1 MKKFLSANMPS
12 IQKFLPAVALFILTA
27 ALMLFFKNRDVDNIY
42 RDGKKSLMD
51 FYTSNLKPLLLETTL
66 SNEDVFNF
74 AMYQKL
80 PLDKNQNKNLV
91 LSNLSQG
98 NGDETFYSVQP
109 AGDMIEKH
117 NYENFISSLHL
128 NEDGRAKIDSILESY
143 KEPIYESIYS
153 SDSTIAVS
161 PRLKSVRDALFAD
174 LMLAV
179 KESNHEMWLAMAGE
193 THFLNDFENVYD
205 FTSLAKNQPLE
216 DFIVFAP
223 DTVFATKLK
232 VNVDLVK
239 DLNKNL
245 TFSQEES
252 KESNYITY
260 ENNQSRQGA
269 TVNLRKIRIPDMP
282 EAPTWNFNTQ
292 VMASN
297 NFPESPQFDAL
308 MKNIDSLTER
318 IYTFNFA
325 FALQDD
331 AESLKIE
338 FDTDNLDSLENL
350 NLNFNLG
357 SLNKLISESVEKSL
371 NNMKWN
377 EWEEL
382 GVKFD
387 SLGLLIEEEA
397 SRYDSLMRFEEQMF
411 RLNIDSL
418 KEAIKQQKK
427 KK

>member
-1 MKKFLSANMPS
+1 MKKFLSTNKYNL
-12 IQKFLPAVALFILTA
+12 QKFLPAAALVVLTV

-42 RDGKKSLMD
+42 RDGKRSLMD

-74 AMYQKL
+74 AMYQRL

-91 LSNLSQG
+91 LSNLSET

-109 AGDMIEKH
+109 AGDLIEKN
-117 NYENFISSLHL
+117 NYENFISSLNL
-128 NEDGRAKIDSILESY
+128 NEVERAKLDSILESY
-143 KEPIYESIYS
+143 KDLIYESIYS
-153 SDSTIAVS
+153 SDNTIAVS

-179 KESNHEMWLAMAGE
+179 KEANQEMWLAMAGE
-193 THFLNDFENVYD
+193 TPYLNDFEKVYD

-232 VNVDLVK
+232 INVDMVK

-245 TFSQEES
+245 TFPQEKLNED
-252 KESNYITY
+252 TY
-260 ENNQSRQGA
+260 VTVDRNQSKHPVR
-269 TVNLRKIRIPDMP
+269 VNVREIKIPQIPD
-282 EAPTWNFNTQ
+282 APTWNFDKE
-292 VMASN
+292 VMAHSS
-297 NFPESPQFDAL
+297 FPDTPQFDSL
-308 MKNIDSLTER
+308 MRNIDSLTER
-318 IYTFNFA
+318 VFEFNFA
-325 FALQDD
+325 FALKNE
-331 AESLKIE
+331 AENLKIE
-338 FDTDNLDSLENL
+338 VNTDNLDSLENL

-357 SLNKLISESVEKSL
+357 SLNKIISESVEKSL
-371 NNMKWN
+371 NNVKWN

-387 SLGLLIEEEA
+387 SLGLLIDLEA
-397 SRYDSLMRFEEQMF
+397 SRYDSLMRANEQLF
-411 RLNIDSL
+411 KLNIDSL
-418 KEAIKQQKK
+418 KEAINKQKK

>member
-91 LSNLSQG
+91 LSNLSQA

-331 AESLKIE
+331 ADSLKIE
-338 FDTDNLDSLENL
+338 FNTDNLDSLENL

-371 NNMKWN
+371 NNVKWN

>member
-1 MKKFLSANMPS
+1 MKEFLSKNKYS
-12 IQKFLPAVALFILTA
+12 IQKFFPAAALVILTA
-27 ALMLFFKNRDVDNIY
+27 ALMLFFKTRDVDTIY
-42 RDGKKSLMD
+42 KEGKRSLMD

-74 AMYQKL
+74 AMYQRL

-91 LSNLSQG
+91 LNNLSEA
-98 NGDETFYSVQP
+98 NSDETFYSVQP
-109 AGDMIEKH
+109 AGDLVEKN
-117 NYENFISSLHL
+117 NYENFISSLNL
-128 NEDGRAKIDSILESY
+128 NEDKSAKVDSILESY
-143 KEPIYESIYS
+143 KDLIYESIYS

-174 LMLAV
+174 LMLVV
-179 KESNHEMWLAMAGE
+179 KEANQDMWTAMAGE
-193 THFLNDFENVYD
+193 TPYLNDFEKVYD

-232 VNVDLVK
+232 VNVDMVK

-245 TFSQEES
+245 TFPNE
-252 KESNYITY
+252 KSN
-260 ENNQSRQGA
+260 ENSYVTFDRNQAGQPVR
-269 TVNLRKIRIPDMP
+269 VNVRKIRAPQIPDV
-282 EAPTWNFNTQ
+282 PTWNFDKE
-292 VMASN
+292 VMALNS
-297 NFPESPQFDAL
+297 FPNTPQFDSL

-318 IYTFNFA
+318 VFEFNFA
-325 FALQDD
+325 FALKNE
-331 AESLKIE
+331 AKNLKVE
-338 FDTDNLDSLENL
+338 VNTNSLDSLENL

-357 SLNKLISESVEKSL
+357 SLNKIISESVEKSL
-371 NNMKWN
+371 NNVKWN

-387 SLGLLIEEEA
+387 SLGLLIDQEA
-397 SRYDSLMRFEEQMF
+397 SRYDSLMRTNEQLI

-418 KEAIKQQKK
+418 KEAINKQKK
-427 KK
+427 RK

>member
-1 MKKFLSANMPS
+1 MKKFLSTNKYNL
-12 IQKFLPAVALFILTA
+12 QKFLPATALVVLTV

-42 RDGKKSLMD
+42 RDGKRSLMD

-74 AMYQKL
+74 AMYQRL

-91 LSNLSQG
+91 LSNLSET

-109 AGDMIEKH
+109 AGDLIEKN
-117 NYENFISSLHL
+117 NYENFISSLNL
-128 NEDGRAKIDSILESY
+128 NEVERAKLDSILESY
-143 KEPIYESIYS
+143 KDLIYESIYS
-153 SDSTIAVS
+153 SDNTIAVS

-179 KESNHEMWLAMAGE
+179 KEANQEMWLAMAGE
-193 THFLNDFENVYD
+193 TPYLNDFEKVYD

-232 VNVDLVK
+232 INVDMVK

-245 TFSQEES
+245 TFPQEKLNED
-252 KESNYITY
+252 TY
-260 ENNQSRQGA
+260 VTVDRNQSKHPVR
-269 TVNLRKIRIPDMP
+269 VNVREIKIPQIPD
-282 EAPTWNFNTQ
+282 APTWNFDKE
-292 VMASN
+292 VMAHSS
-297 NFPESPQFDAL
+297 FPDTPQFDSL
-308 MKNIDSLTER
+308 MRNIDSLTER
-318 IYTFNFA
+318 VFEFNFA
-325 FALQDD
+325 FALKNE
-331 AESLKIE
+331 AENLKIE
-338 FDTDNLDSLENL
+338 VNTDNLDSLENL

-357 SLNKLISESVEKSL
+357 SLNKIISESVEKSL
-371 NNMKWN
+371 NNVKWN

-387 SLGLLIEEEA
+387 SLGLLIDLEA
-397 SRYDSLMRFEEQMF
+397 SRYDSLMRANEQLF
-411 RLNIDSL
+411 KLNIDSL
-418 KEAIKQQKK
+418 KEAINKQKK

>member
-1 MKKFLSANMPS
+1 MKKFLSTNKYNL
-12 IQKFLPAVALFILTA
+12 QKFLPAAALVVLTV

-42 RDGKKSLMD
+42 RDGKRSLMD

-74 AMYQKL
+74 AMYQRL

-91 LSNLSQG
+91 LSNLSET

-109 AGDMIEKH
+109 AGDLIEKN
-117 NYENFISSLHL
+117 NYENFISSLNL
-128 NEDGRAKIDSILESY
+128 NEVERAKLDSILESY
-143 KEPIYESIYS
+143 KDLIYESIYS
-153 SDSTIAVS
+153 SDNTIAVS

-179 KESNHEMWLAMAGE
+179 KEANQEMWLAMAGE
-193 THFLNDFENVYD
+193 TPYLNDFEKVYD

-232 VNVDLVK
+232 INVDMVK

-245 TFSQEES
+245 TFPQEKFNED
-252 KESNYITY
+252 TY
-260 ENNQSRQGA
+260 VTVDRNQSKHPVR
-269 TVNLRKIRIPDMP
+269 VNVREIKIPQIPD
-282 EAPTWNFNTQ
+282 APTWNFDKE
-292 VMASN
+292 VMAHSS
-297 NFPESPQFDAL
+297 FPDTPQFDSL
-308 MKNIDSLTER
+308 MRNIDSLTER
-318 IYTFNFA
+318 VFEFNFA
-325 FALQDD
+325 FALKNE
-331 AESLKIE
+331 AENLKIE
-338 FDTDNLDSLENL
+338 VNTDNLDSLENL

-357 SLNKLISESVEKSL
+357 SLNKIISESVEKSL
-371 NNMKWN
+371 NNVKWN

-387 SLGLLIEEEA
+387 SLGLLIDLEA
-397 SRYDSLMRFEEQMF
+397 SRYDSLMRANEQLF
-411 RLNIDSL
+411 KLNIDSL
-418 KEAIKQQKK
+418 KEAINKQKK

>member
-1 MKKFLSANMPS
+1 MPS

-338 FDTDNLDSLENL
+338 FNTDNLDSLENL

>member
-1 MKKFLSANMPS
+1 MKEFLSKNKYS
-12 IQKFLPAVALFILTA
+12 IQKFFPAAALVILTA
-27 ALMLFFKNRDVDNIY
+27 ALMLFFKTRDVDNIY
-42 RDGKKSLMD
+42 KEGKRSLMD

-74 AMYQKL
+74 AMYQRL

-91 LSNLSQG
+91 LNNLSEA

-109 AGDMIEKH
+109 AGDLVEKN
-117 NYENFISSLHL
+117 NYENFISSLNL
-128 NEDGRAKIDSILESY
+128 NEDKSAKVDSILESY
-143 KEPIYESIYS
+143 KDLIYESIYS

-174 LMLAV
+174 LMLVV
-179 KESNHEMWLAMAGE
+179 KEANQDMWTAMAGE
-193 THFLNDFENVYD
+193 TPYLNDFEKVYD

-232 VNVDLVK
+232 VNVDMVK

-245 TFSQEES
+245 TFPNE
-252 KESNYITY
+252 KSN
-260 ENNQSRQGA
+260 ENAYVTFDRNQAGQPVR
-269 TVNLRKIRIPDMP
+269 VNVRKIRAPQIPDV
-282 EAPTWNFNTQ
+282 PTWNFDKE
-292 VMASN
+292 VMALDS
-297 NFPESPQFDAL
+297 FPNTPQFDSL

-318 IYTFNFA
+318 IFEFNFA
-325 FALQDD
+325 FALKNE
-331 AESLKIE
+331 AKNLKVE
-338 FDTDNLDSLENL
+338 VNTNSLDSLKNL

-357 SLNKLISESVEKSL
+357 SLNKIISESVEKSL
-371 NNMKWN
+371 NNVKWN

-387 SLGLLIEEEA
+387 SLGLLIDQEA
-397 SRYDSLMRFEEQMF
+397 SRYDSLMRTNEQLI

-418 KEAIKQQKK
+418 KEAINKQKK
-427 KK
+427 RK

>member
-338 FDTDNLDSLENL
+338 FNTDNLDSLENL